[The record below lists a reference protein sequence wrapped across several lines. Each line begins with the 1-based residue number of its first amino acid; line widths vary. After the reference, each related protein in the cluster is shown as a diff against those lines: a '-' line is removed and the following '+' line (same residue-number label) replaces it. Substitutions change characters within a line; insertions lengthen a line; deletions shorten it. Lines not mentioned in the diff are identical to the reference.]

1 MKWEMA
7 ENSLFAILL
16 RSQWWI
22 SAGIAALMVGVAMV
36 LIPEPY
42 HQYRI
47 IGALTSLP
55 FLCIAAVAG
64 WKQLQ
69 KPSSSRVDKTREAV
83 RAMSWLDFAGAL
95 EAGYRRDGYEVKR
108 VSDAAADFEIRKDW
122 RTALVSGKR
131 WKVARTGIEPLREL
145 KAAKDMREAHDCV
158 YITIGE
164 ITDNARQFALD
175 NKILMVG
182 GAELARLL
190 PRAAVR

>member
-22 SAGIAALMVGVAMV
+22 SAGIAAMIIAVA
-36 LIPEPY
+36 LASLPD
-42 HQYRI
+42 QYKV
-47 IGALTSLP
+47 IGAVGGAP
-55 FLCIAAVAG
+55 FLVIAAMAG
-64 WKQLQ
+64 WKQMRR
-69 KPSSSRVDKTREAV
+69 PSSGRIDKTREAV
-83 RAMSWLDFAGAL
+83 RAMTWVDFASAL

-108 VSDAAADFEIRKDW
+108 VSETAADFEIRKDW

-131 WKVARTGIEPLREL
+131 WKVARTGVEPLREL
-145 KAAKDMREAHDCV
+145 KAAKDLREANDCV

-164 ITDNARQFALD
+164 ITDNARKFAAE
-175 NKILMVG
+175 NKIVMVG

-190 PRAAVR
+190 PRVGRR